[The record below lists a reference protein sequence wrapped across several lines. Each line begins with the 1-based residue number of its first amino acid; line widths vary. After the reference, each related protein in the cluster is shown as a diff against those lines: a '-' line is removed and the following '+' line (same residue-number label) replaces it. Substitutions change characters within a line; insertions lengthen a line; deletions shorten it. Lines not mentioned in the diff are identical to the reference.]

1 VINAIVLAAGESRR
15 MGKPKPLLRCG
26 DTTFLERIISVLCA
40 SDVDRTTVVLGAQA
54 AAIRAST
61 DLSAVEVV
69 VNEDYRQG
77 QLSSL
82 IAGLRSVPAEAD
94 AILLCLVDNPFVTA
108 ETVNRVIGAFRET
121 QSPVMI
127 PVFDKQRGHPALFAR
142 AVFDDLIDAPP
153 EKGARHVVH
162 SHEDKVLEIHVPDST
177 ILVRIDTPED
187 YRQRFG
193 VAP

>member
-1 VINAIVLAAGESRR
+1 MINAIVLAAGESRR

-26 DTTFLERIISVLCA
+26 GTTFLERIVSVLRA
-40 SDVDRTTVVLGAQA
+40 SDADRITVVLGAQA
-54 AAIRAST
+54 ADIRATT

-69 VNEDYRQG
+69 MNEDYQRG

-94 AILLCLVDNPFVTA
+94 AILLCLVDNPFLTA

-121 QSPVMI
+121 QSPIVI
-127 PVFDKQRGHPALFAR
+127 PVFDKRRGHPALFSR
-142 AVFDDLIDAPP
+142 TVFPDLLDAPP
-153 EKGARHVVH
+153 EEGARHVVH
-162 SHEDKVLEIHVPDST
+162 ANADKVLEIDVPDST
-177 ILVRIDTPED
+177 IPVRIDTPED
-187 YRQRFG
+187 YRLHFG